1 MSYKDQRGFT
11 DSQDN
16 QKDFN
21 EKYLDNNS
29 GPFLATVKYTNDPQ
43 RMGRLGV
50 NIPALTHTKNPTA
63 KQITWCQY
71 LSPFYGVKSLA
82 GVNAQDPYGY
92 NSSQSSYGMWAIP
105 PDIDTSVMV
114 IFAKGDGGRPT
125 AFWMGCV
132 QEPLT
137 NQQIPGH
144 GSSTETAMPGSAG
157 DFSQSKTA
165 GK

>member
-50 NIPALTHTKNPTA
+50 NRPALKHTKNPTA
-63 KQITWCQY
+63 KQITSCQY

-82 GVNAQDPYGY
+82 GVNATDPYGY
-92 NSSQSSYGMWAIP
+92 NSSPSMYGM
-105 PDIDTSVMV
+105 
-114 IFAKGDGGRPT
+114 
-125 AFWMGCV
+125 
-132 QEPLT
+132 
-137 NQQIPGH
+137 
-144 GSSTETAMPGSAG
+144 
-157 DFSQSKTA
+157 
-165 GK
+165 